1 MEPLSRAALNI
12 AAFITVGS
20 LFMLAATEPGTPERV
35 ITVFTLVGG
44 ITVAVIAVIVLLYH
58 HRKNRHNDHQRD
70 Q

>member
-1 MEPLSRAALNI
+1 MELLSRAALNI

-44 ITVAVIAVIVLLYH
+44 LIMAVIAVVVLLH
-58 HRKNRHNDHQRD
+58 HRRKQRHNDH
-70 Q
+70 